1 MTARV
6 ALAALAPLLLLFAA
20 CVAEDAAP
28 APAPPSPATPS
39 VTAAGA
45 PPPAATATASGPLSD
60 AAVVALLERA
70 VCWNADPALA
80 GSCLPPGPDALEA
93 IAAMGASGDA
103 RFIAPLI
110 DMRSLEIGWERAA
123 EDALEALTGVRLDE
137 RYAWY
142 QFRYRALVTPGYP
155 EWKAAL
161 LSVTAAAGTN
171 PRFEELLLQFEP
183 AGPPQGDSLTGRLV
197 WTGVQPNGVP
207 PLTAPATVHRLE
219 ERFLAPADVIYGLQI
234 EGEARAYPR
243 RIVAW
248 HGVVND
254 ALGGTPVLIS
264 HCLPCGG
271 AAAFDRSHEGETLD
285 FGTAGLAFL
294 GRTLLFDA
302 QQARLW
308 DPVAGA
314 VLDQVELVTEQ
325 RLRRLPIVT
334 TTWGAWSE
342 LHPNSSVLSLET
354 GSVRDY
360 GAGAAIAGEL
370 AAARPLYPAID
381 RGELPQREPVIGIAL
396 SAARRAYPV
405 ADIEARGV
413 VHDNLGERPIVLL
426 SRGPGLG
433 TRAYEAA
440 ELVVD
445 RLEVVGDDLIAVDV
459 SGERW
464 FVNERALVSA
474 LDGRERARLPLW
486 QGYWFAW
493 AGAGESSEVWGG
505 GS

>member
-6 ALAALAPLLLLFAA
+6 ALAALPLLLLLLAA
-20 CVAEDAAP
+20 CVAEEAAP
-28 APAPPSPATPS
+28 APPRPTPATPS
-39 VTAAGA
+39 GTAAGA

-60 AAVVALLERA
+60 AAVVALLGRA
-70 VCWNADPALA
+70 VCWHADPALA
-80 GSCLPPGPDALEA
+80 GSCLPPGPDALAA

-110 DMRSLEIGWERAA
+110 DMRALDIGWERNV
-123 EDALEALTGVRLDE
+123 EDALEALTGARLDE
-137 RYAWY
+137 PYAWY
-142 QFRYRALVTPGYP
+142 QFGYRAPVTPGYP
-155 EWKAAL
+155 DWKAAL
-161 LSVTAAAGTN
+161 LSVTASAGTN
-171 PRFEELLLQFEP
+171 PRFEELLLRFEP
-183 AGPPQGDSLTGRLV
+183 EDPVQGDSLTGSLV
-197 WTGVQPNGVP
+197 WTGVQPNGIP

-219 ERFLAPADVIYGLQI
+219 ERFLAPTDVVYGLQI

-243 RIVAW
+243 RVVAW

-254 ALGGTPVLIS
+254 SLGDTPVLLS

-294 GRTLLFDA
+294 GRTLLFDT

-314 VLDQVELVTEQ
+314 VLDQVELVTEE
-325 RLRRLPIVT
+325 RLRRLPLVT

-342 LHPNSSVLSLET
+342 LHPNTTVLALET
-354 GSVRDY
+354 GHVRDY
-360 GAGAAIAGEL
+360 AVGAAIAGEL
-370 AAARPLYPAID
+370 AAARPLYLAID
-381 RGELPQREPVIGIAL
+381 PGELPQRQPVIGIAL
-396 SAARRAYPV
+396 TAARRAYPV
-405 ADIEARGV
+405 EDIEARGI
-413 VHDNLGERPIVLL
+413 VHDNLGEAPIVLL

-433 TRAYEAA
+433 TRAYEAGDLA
-440 ELVVD
+440 FD
-445 RLEVVGDDLIAVDV
+445 RLEVAGDDLIAVDV
-459 SGERW
+459 GGERW

-474 LDGRERARLPLW
+474 LDGREHARLPLW
-486 QGYWFAW
+486 QGYWSAW
-493 AGAGESSEVWGG
+493 AGAGPSSEVWGG